1 MAFSPGLGSGGGS
14 LAASSDVALNAL
26 SNEHA
31 LTFNA
36 TSSKWINQTLPGSEA
51 MPGLVHFDSF
61 SGTSD
66 SARITNMNAWAMAH
80 GGEPLPAVV
89 FSPRQHNFNTPIK
102 LFSGLK
108 LVGGSI
114 TSAREFGRT
123 TILNYQGNNET
134 SMFVFPTEGQTN
146 QDFPTDNSPRDIS
159 VAYMILQGRAET
171 NCLPKHDP
179 TTDDSTGRVLWNSN
193 FHRCGFRFFNTI
205 WHGWGQ
211 GTSISGE
218 TYIQAIGSTG
228 FFLGGANNR
237 IYGKDAYSMTANT
250 DAGEAVPFI
259 RSVMSDSYIGKCLI
273 TSRKG
278 GTCISVEGGSN
289 LVIEQTGFDAQ
300 SSDPIY
306 GAGLI
311 ISGGDGI
318 TVSNCTFKGVATNPS
333 GGWGGAAGN
342 KGWIH
347 VSGGSQITFN
357 GNNFHRQGNNMPATS
372 YPLVYATSGVSNN
385 GVKWSHNGYSSF
397 DGNAAVVRQQD
408 SGKII
413 ASPDPLLNLTTG
425 A

>member
-1 MAFSPGLGSGGGS
+1 MGFSPGPVGGGS
-14 LAASSDVALNAL
+14 LSASSDVAFNAL
-26 SNEHA
+26 SDNHA
-31 LTFNA
+31 LTFSTA
-36 TSSKWINQTLPGSEA
+36 SAKWENRVLPGSDA
-51 MPGLVHFDSF
+51 MPGLIHFDSF
-61 SGTSD
+61 AGGND
-66 SARITNMNAWAMAH
+66 SARITSMNNWAMAH

-89 FSPRQHNFNTPIK
+89 FSPRQHNFNVAIK

-108 LVGGSI
+108 LVGGSM
-114 TSAREFGRT
+114 TSAREFARA
-123 TILNYQGNNET
+123 TILNWQGSSNS
-134 SMFVFPTEGQTN
+134 SMFVFPPEGQTN
-146 QDFPTDNSPRDIS
+146 QDFPSDNSPRDIS
-159 VAYMILQGRAET
+159 VAFMLLQGGAST
-171 NCLPKHDP
+171 NCMPRFNP
-179 TTDDSTGRVLWNSN
+179 TTDSSAGRVLWNSS
-193 FHRCGFRFFNTI
+193 FHRCGFRNFNTI

-218 TYIQAIGSTG
+218 TYIQSIGSTG

-250 DAGEAVPFI
+250 DAADEVPFI

-289 LVIEQTGFDAQ
+289 LMIEQTGFDAQ

-357 GNNFHRQGNNMPATS
+357 GNNFQRQGNNMPATS
-372 YPLVYATSGVSNN
+372 YPLVYATSGVADN
-385 GVKWSHNGYSSF
+385 GVKWGFNGYSSF
-397 DGNAAVVRQQD
+397 GGDAAVVRQQV

-413 ASPDPLLNLTTG
+413 AASDPLLNVTTG